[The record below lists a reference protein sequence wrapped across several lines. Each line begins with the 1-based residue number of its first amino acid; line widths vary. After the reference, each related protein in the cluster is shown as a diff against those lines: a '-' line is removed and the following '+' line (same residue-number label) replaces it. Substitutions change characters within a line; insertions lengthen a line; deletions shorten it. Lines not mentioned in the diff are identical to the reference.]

1 MNRIIP
7 LIKNELKIEPKS
19 TLILSVSGGVDSM
32 VLLSI
37 LTKGPYNIVV
47 VHFNHLKR
55 DESVIEKD
63 LVRNYCQMNDIPFH
77 YYTISVKSGNF
88 HHQAHQ
94 MRIYYLNEV
103 ANLYKTPYI
112 LTAHHLD
119 DLFENVLIKLTRG
132 SNLLVYAGMQLMH
145 TDGKYTYLKPLLY
158 TSKEDIISFASA
170 NNISYLE
177 DSSNEE
183 NYYLRNRYR
192 HAVVPIMKQENENLL
207 DQIKQYNQQVT
218 HAFDFIRKTTK
229 LLVQKDKIINIEQYK
244 SYDEAI
250 QDDIIAYFIE
260 SEHLTLTNEI
270 IQKVKKILLSKKPN
284 QVFKLSKNHS
294 FVKAYNQAYIKTLSL
309 IKPVRIKLHEGEND
323 LLNMAIFTFFH
334 NSDAITEEFSKLCYN
349 KLAFPLWIRHR
360 EDGDLLAF
368 EYGHKKL
375 KKLLIDLKIPN
386 EDRKK
391 LWILTDNDDH
401 ILWVQNYYINQTLG
415 ESKTLFFQLK
425 GVKKHAK

>member
-19 TLILSVSGGVDSM
+19 TLILSVSGGGDSM

-37 LTKGPYNIVV
+37 LTNGPYNIVV

-63 LVRNYCQMNDIPFH
+63 LVRNYCQTHEIPFH
-77 YYTISVKSGNF
+77 YYTISVNSGNF
-88 HHQAHQ
+88 HHQAHK
-94 MRIYYLNEV
+94 MRIYYLSEV
-103 ANLYKTPYI
+103 ANLYKTSYI

-119 DLFENVLIKLTRG
+119 DLFENILIKLTRG
-132 SNLLVYAGMQLMH
+132 SNLLGYAGMQLMH
-145 TDGKYTYLKPLLY
+145 SDGKYTYVKPLLY
-158 TSKEDIISFASA
+158 TSKEDIISFATK
-170 NNISYLE
+170 NNISYLD

-192 HAVVPIMKQENENLL
+192 HAIVPIMKQENENLL

-218 HAFDFIRKTTK
+218 HAFNFIRKTTK
-229 LLVQKDKIINIEQYK
+229 SLFKDDMIINVEQYK

-260 SEHLTLTNEI
+260 SEHLTLSNDI
-270 IQKVKKILLSKKPN
+270 IQKIKKLLLSKKPN
-284 QVFKLSKNHS
+284 QVFKLSKDHS
-294 FVKAYNQAYIKTLSL
+294 FVKAYNEAYIKTLSL
-309 IKPVRIKLHEGEND
+309 IKPVRIKLQEGENN

-386 EDRKK
+386 EERKK
-391 LWILTDNDDH
+391 LWVLTDNDDH
-401 ILWVQNYYINQTLG
+401 ILWVQNYYTNQTLG
-415 ESKTLFFQLK
+415 ESKVLFFQLK